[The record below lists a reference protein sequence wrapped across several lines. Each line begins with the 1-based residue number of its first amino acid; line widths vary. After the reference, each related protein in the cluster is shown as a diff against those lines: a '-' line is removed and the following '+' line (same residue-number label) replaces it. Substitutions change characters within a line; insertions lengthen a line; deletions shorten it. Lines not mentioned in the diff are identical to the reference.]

1 MKYNKIN
8 NYVPHTHT
16 QKFSNK
22 LIILFLSL
30 FSVPL
35 NAQAP
40 VSNCTVNGV
49 PDLAYFDLNTPY
61 DQNEYT
67 VKVYF
72 RIFRKDD
79 GTGGYDQSKL
89 PLVQSTLNG
98 AFNQHGIYF
107 DFVCTEEFIEDPSGQ
122 PNMSLFVDDF
132 TLAKL
137 AYDGAAP
144 ISMMY
149 PQIEEDW
156 CDFISQAPII
166 NDGIN
171 IFIGDNLGISAF
183 TTKARTK
190 LIPSNVIALFTDI
203 AAESSTI
210 VHEMG
215 HALGLLHTA
224 TGSLQNHFIWTSNE
238 CNANALPCFAC
249 PDIVY
254 SNYDCSSASY
264 TTASYCAEHSM
275 NGSIAGDYIPDT
287 PPSNQYIEAGHGE
300 LNCQLITGPIYNP
313 ALFPS
318 EQIELVDG
326 LGNPLNPPFDNYMST
341 TIHTCRNNFTDN
353 QVHVMKNHLELCPV
367 LTPVLSPDPAKG
379 RCVCPYDVE
388 QIFLDDLVNW
398 SQVIAEYQLDPQELN
413 QVELVVDKELIIDV
427 DYTFNDVKFNFSEN
441 ASMTI
446 DNFSKVLIKDNSVL
460 TTCGDMWEGVQVL
473 GGSSLETFEVF
484 IEKAHTSIKAE
495 NFSAIKIW
503 HTDIVQH
510 PLGFAGIELNDIVNV
525 DLISSVN
532 ISNGFYGIYA
542 DGYFAQLPIFDGS
555 ITVDGIGIRI
565 IQTPSS
571 FSSIVDV
578 TINAYSGISI
588 NGGTGNMMVWN
599 NISYKQLGHGIFTN
613 GSNGV
618 FISRNDIGYQDIY
631 GLTGIRVISSTGAAI
646 VENPSI
652 KAYCTGVIA
661 ENFVGTINNNPFIK
675 VDGLCDQNG
684 GGIALSNS
692 VGVSN
697 AESEINGNS
706 LYVNNSIFGISAQA
720 SEYYSIKNNEIN
732 IEGSSSLR
740 GVEVLGSDYI
750 NVEEN
755 VIVGTENE
763 VGVYVDNSQMGLF
776 KCNDYIDLDLGFHG
790 NENNV
795 KLEII
800 REDFLSTDV
809 DIEIHGPI
817 GEQDWHGNKFHE
829 DGWCWAVGMS
839 PFEINA
845 SKFTYNPSIDKN
857 EPDNPNPTSW
867 FFPNFSNS
875 SVPACND
882 GDPKNDDEV
891 FSYMRSILQDQRQE
905 DFNVYQTRLFQ
916 VLNLNHEIIP
926 NEFLNSFEESNLV
939 SEWSDLLNKS
949 SDKIRVSEFSTM
961 NLIGELQYD
970 FGQIEDQ
977 QEQQDIINVLV
988 EKIEQAHEEI
998 NSKDQLRRVRISN
1011 YLSELAVKETNNIWE
1026 QNWKDAL
1033 ALKLNYFQDPD
1044 TFESKLQESIQLAS
1058 LCPKDFG
1065 DLVYINRAI
1074 VNSNNKNYIAEDCL
1088 KGREISKG
1096 LENNQHNNFRVVPN
1110 PNSGWFTIFYEKPST
1125 HFVSVYNLNGK
1136 IIHQFQVDDQT
1147 SIDVNL
1153 ANFKSGLYFIKSLTE
1168 KGEIQ
1173 IKKLYLL
1180 NE

>member
-1 MKYNKIN
+1 MKHYKII
-8 NYVPHTHT
+8 NYVQHTHT
-16 QKFSNK
+16 QNFSTKFIV
-22 LIILFLSL
+22 LLLSL
-30 FSVPL
+30 FSFQL
-35 NAQAP
+35 NAQEP
-40 VSNCTVNGV
+40 VCEENGL
-49 PDLAYFDLNTPY
+49 PDLTYFDLNTNY

-72 RIFRKDD
+72 RIFRKND
-79 GTGGYDQSKL
+79 GTGGYDKDKL
-89 PLVQSTLNG
+89 IIVQGILNS
-98 AFNQHGIYF
+98 AYNPHGIYF
-107 DFVCTEEFIEDPSGQ
+107 DFVCNEEYIEDPSSDPDG
-122 PNMSLFVDDF
+122 SLFIDNF
-132 TLAKL
+132 ELAKL
-137 AYDGAAP
+137 AWDGAAP
-144 ISMMY
+144 ISSQY
-149 PQIEEDW
+149 PTIEEDW
-156 CDFISQAPII
+156 CDFLSQAPII
-166 NDGIN
+166 ADGIN
-171 IFIGDNLGISAF
+171 IFIGDDLGISSF
-183 TTKARTK
+183 TTKARAGN
-190 LIPSNVIALFTDI
+190 IPSNVIAVFDELAIET
-203 AAESSTI
+203 STI
-210 VHEMG
+210 IHEMG

-224 TGSLQNHFIWTSNE
+224 TGSLQNHLVWPSDV

-254 SNYDCSSASY
+254 ESYNCLSASY
-264 TTASYCAEHSM
+264 VAGNYCAEHTN
-275 NGSIAGDYIPDT
+275 NGHEAGDFIPDT
-287 PPSNQYIEAGHGE
+287 PPTIQFIESGHAVNDCI
-300 LNCQLITGPIYNP
+300 LDQGPIYNP
-313 ALFPS
+313 LYLPMQ
-318 EQIELVDG
+318 QIPLVDP
-326 LGNPLNPPFDNYMST
+326 LGDPFNPSLSNYMST
-341 TIHTCRNNFTDN
+341 SFRTCRDNFTDN

-367 LTPVLSPDPAKG
+367 LIPVLSPNSAKG

-388 QIFLDDLVNW
+388 QIFLDDLVTW
-398 SQVIAEYQLDPQELN
+398 SEVITEYQLDPQELN
-413 QVELVVDKELIIDV
+413 QVELVIDHDLIIDV
-427 DYTFNDVKFNFSEN
+427 DYTFDEVTFNFSEN

-446 DNFSKVLIKDNSVL
+446 DNFSDVLIKGNSVL
-460 TTCGDMWEGVQVL
+460 TSCGEIWDGVRVL
-473 GGSSLETFEVF
+473 GGSRLETFEVLF
-484 IEKAHTSIKAE
+484 EKAHTSIKAE
-495 NFSAIKIW
+495 NFSNVKIR

-599 NISYKQLGHGIFTN
+599 SISYKQLGHGIFTN

-618 FISRNDIGYQDIY
+618 FISRNDIGYQYIY
-631 GLTGIRVISSTGAAI
+631 GLTGIRVTSSTGAAI

-732 IEGSSSLR
+732 IEGSSGLR

-763 VGVYVDNSQMGLF
+763 VGD
-776 KCNDYIDLDLGFHG
+776 DYIDLDLGFHG

-817 GEQDWHGNKFHE
+817 GEQDSHGNKFHQN
-829 DGWCWAVGMS
+829 GWCWAVGMTNL
-839 PFEINA
+839 EIIN
-845 SKFTYNPSIDKN
+845 SIFTYNPNLGSIF
-857 EPDNPNPTSW
+857 EPDNPNPTWW
-867 FFPNFSNS
+867 FDPSGFNS
-875 SVPACND
+875 SVSGCND
-882 GDPKNDDEV
+882 NGPKNQDEI
-891 FSYMRSILQDQRQE
+891 FSYMNPILQDARQE
-905 DFNVYQTRLFQ
+905 NENSYQTRLFQ
-916 VLNLNHEIIP
+916 VLNLEHELVP
-926 NEFLNSFEESNLV
+926 ETFLNQFEESEFIANWI
-939 SEWSDLLNKS
+939 EYSDKS
-949 SDKIRVSEFSTM
+949 SQVISMHDFTNADLISQRQAILSQSTNQEARLITLNEIKDLIKNAEEEIISNLNSRKERM
-961 NLIGELQYD
+961 NLLQDEISIQEVGSNWKHYWQEALIQKLKYFTNPEAFEQELQKSLD
-970 FGQIEDQ
+970 
-977 QEQQDIINVLV
+977 
-988 EKIEQAHEEI
+988 
-998 NSKDQLRRVRISN
+998 
-1011 YLSELAVKETNNIWE
+1011 
-1026 QNWKDAL
+1026 
-1033 ALKLNYFQDPD
+1033 
-1044 TFESKLQESIQLAS
+1044 LAS
-1058 LCPKDFG
+1058 LCTTEFG

-1074 VNSNNKNYIAEDCL
+1074 INSLSQEIEPMDCFESRHIEESIVD
-1088 KGREISKG
+1088 KKFNTFKVI
-1096 LENNQHNNFRVVPN
+1096 PN
-1110 PNSGWFTIFYEKPST
+1110 PNLGAFRLFFNNTFTGNVSIFNVNGELILELDLNQQVST
-1125 HFVSVYNLNGK
+1125 K
-1136 IIHQFQVDDQT
+1136 IDIT
-1147 SIDVNL
+1147 SM
-1153 ANFKSGLYFIKSLTE
+1153 KSGLYIIKSQSSA
-1168 KGEIQ
+1168 GEISVQ
-1173 IKKLYLL
+1173 KAYII